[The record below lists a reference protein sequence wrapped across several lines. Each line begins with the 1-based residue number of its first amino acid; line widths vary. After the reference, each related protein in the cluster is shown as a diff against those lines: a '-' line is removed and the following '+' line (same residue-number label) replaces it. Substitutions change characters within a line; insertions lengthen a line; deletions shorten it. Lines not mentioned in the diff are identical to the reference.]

1 MALATYQQIDRD
13 LTRTLEPPGRLYYGL
28 MAVVLLVL
36 AWAIIAWAYQIRTGL
51 GVAGINHPV
60 GWGVYITNFVFWVG
74 IAHSGTLISAVLFLL
89 RSRWRNAIARS
100 AEAMTIFAVMTAGL
114 FPIIHLGRPWYFYQL
129 LPFPQ
134 NGQLWVNFRSPLIWD
149 VFAVGTYFT
158 VSVLFFYTGLIPDL
172 ATLRDRASGWK
183 KRVYGMFACGWQG
196 SDRQW
201 RKYSKVYLLLAGFA
215 TPLVVSV
222 HSVVSWD
229 FAVSIIPG
237 WHSTIFAPYFVA
249 GAIHSGLA
257 MVLTL
262 LIPLRSFLE
271 LKAYIT
277 QRHLGYI
284 ANLMIA
290 TGLILAYSY
299 ASEFFIAWYSD
310 NIYERYAFIYRAT
323 GKYAPAF
330 WLMVAFNI
338 FAPLSFFCNAVR
350 TSTIWLFVVSILI
363 NVGMWLERLVI
374 IVSSLSRDFLPS
386 AWGSYRPTWVEVSIT
401 AGSFAWFLFWFLL
414 FVKLLPII
422 SMNEVKE
429 ISTQREGD
437 NER

>member
-1 MALATYQQIDRD
+1 MALATYEQIDRD
-13 LTRTLEPPGRLYYGL
+13 LTRTLGPPGRLYYGL
-28 MAVVLLVL
+28 MAVVLMVL
-36 AWAIIAWAYQIRTGL
+36 GWAIIAWAYQIRTGL

-129 LPFPQ
+129 LPYPQ
-134 NGQLWVNFRSPLIWD
+134 NGQLWINFRSPLIWD
-149 VFAVGTYFT
+149 VFAVGTYFI

-183 KRVYGMFACGWQG
+183 KRVYGIFACGWQG

-262 LIPLRSFLE
+262 LIPLRSVFE

-277 QRHLGYI
+277 QRHLEYI
-284 ANLMIA
+284 AKLMIA

-310 NIYERYAFIYRAT
+310 NIYERYAFIHRAT

-330 WLMVAFNI
+330 WLMVALNI
-338 FAPLSFFCNAVR
+338 FAPLSFFFNTVR
-350 TSTIWLFVVSILI
+350 SSTIWLFVVSVLI

-386 AWGSYRPTWVEVSIT
+386 VWGSYRPTWVELSIT

-414 FVKLLPII
+414 FVKLLPIV

-437 NER
+437 NEP

>member
-1 MALATYQQIDRD
+1 MALATYEQIDRD

-36 AWAIIAWAYQIRTGL
+36 AWAIFAWAYQIRTGL
-51 GVAGINHPV
+51 GVAGLNHPV

-129 LPFPQ
+129 LPYPQ
-134 NGQLWVNFRSPLIWD
+134 NGDLWINFRSPLIWD

-158 VSVLFFYTGLIPDL
+158 VSLLFFYTGLIPDF
-172 ATLRDRASGWK
+172 ATLRDRANGWK
-183 KRVYGMFACGWQG
+183 QKVYAVFALGWHG
-196 SDRQW
+196 TDIQW
-201 RKYSKVYLLLAGFA
+201 RNYSKVYLLLAGFA

-262 LIPLRSFLE
+262 LIPVRSGFE

-277 QRHLGYI
+277 QRHLEYI
-284 ANLMIA
+284 AKLMIA

-310 NIYERYAFIYRAT
+310 NLYERYAFIYRAT

-330 WLMVAFNI
+330 WLMVAFNVI
-338 FAPLSFFCNAVR
+338 APLSFFFNAVR
-350 TSTIWLFVVSILI
+350 TSTIWLLVVSILI
-363 NVGMWLERLVI
+363 NIGMWLERLVI

-386 AWGSYRPTWVEVSIT
+386 AWGSYRPTWVEISIT

-437 NER
+437 YER